1 MDLDLGLL
9 RSGFSPTGVFQTTP
23 DDDDDDDDVDG
34 DDDDDDDEDDDDGD
48 DDDGSDISLVFHP
61 QVLSRRSLI
70 LYIWFPRFLTFNSQ
84 C

>member
-9 RSGFSPTGVFQTTP
+9 RSGFSPTGVFQTKP
-23 DDDDDDDDVDG
+23 DDDDDDVDG

-61 QVLSRRSLI
+61 QAFSRPRLI
-70 LYIWFPRFLTFNSQ
+70 LYIFNIKLLR
-84 C
+84 